1 MKKFGSIAL
10 MVVLGLTTMAFI
22 ASAQTAPPGLQPPG
36 NPGGLVDLSYQF
48 GGRGG
53 LSGMISAIINIIL
66 AVAGAISVMFLIIG
80 GFQYI
85 LSGANEDLAKRGKT
99 TLKNSIIGLIIIVL
113 SYTVVSVVYNTL
125 TNVRV

>member
-1 MKKFGSIAL
+1 MKKFQSIIFL
-10 MVVLGLTTMAFI
+10 VILGLIIFSSV
-22 ASAQTAPPGLQPPG
+22 SAQTGLQPPSK
-36 NPGGLVDLSYQF
+36 PGGLWDAS
-48 GGRGG
+48 GGAG
-53 LSGMISAIINIIL
+53 LSGLILQIINIVL
-66 AVAGAISVMFLIIG
+66 AISGSMAVLFMIIG

-99 TLKNSIIGLIIIVL
+99 TLTNSVIGLIIIVL